1 VEVSDLP
8 TILSGT
14 TAWDGNI
21 QKGFDDF
28 VNNGSRVD
36 LAYCVPEAY
45 LTNHPRINGQIS
57 GFA

>member
-1 VEVSDLP
+1 VEVSDVP

-28 VNNGSRVD
+28 VNNGRRVD
-36 LAYCVPEAY
+36 LAHCVPKAD
-45 LTNHPRINGQIS
+45 LTNHPRINGC
-57 GFA
+57 